1 MLLGFLEGMRGGVGG
16 SAGKRSFSLICI
28 RASEVPVKLVN
39 CYCLGLV
46 LTVFVYKHWGGC
58 REGREVRALS
68 KR

>member
-1 MLLGFLEGMRGGVGG
+1 MLLGFLEGMGG
-16 SAGKRSFSLICI
+16 SGAKRSFSFICI
-28 RASEVPVKLVN
+28 RAGEVPVKLVN